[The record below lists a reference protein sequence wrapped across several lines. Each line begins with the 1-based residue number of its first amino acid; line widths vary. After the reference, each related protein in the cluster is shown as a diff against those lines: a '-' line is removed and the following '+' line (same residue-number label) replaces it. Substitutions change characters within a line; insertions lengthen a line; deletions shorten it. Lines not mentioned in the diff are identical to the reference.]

1 MVAKLND
8 EMASTQLTL
17 LDDRA
22 WKLDP
27 RTQEV
32 GRRGVAEARA
42 ALRRATSGHEPQHGT
57 SKAA

>member
-1 MVAKLND
+1 MVTKLND
-8 EMASTQLTL
+8 EMATAQLTL
-17 LDDRA
+17 LEDRA

-27 RTQEV
+27 RTQEI

-42 ALRRATSGHEPQHGT
+42 ALRRATSGRAPQQNT